1 MHSVSLVSFP
11 QLISRQEG
19 GDGCVYSVVD
29 CFAPHTLTF
38 LHYWKWRMLREFDFD
53 KINGDGARKRQI
65 FINKLCRSHDSSE
78 KIKNK
83 KRYARHKRV
92 VKMIDGLLLLFKCHS
107 MLNLCFNK
115 ILPRVRSL
123 SLRTQTHI
131 HFSSRYIYGKDRSTN
146 MYTQTRSRLQTVN
159 RLWLTIPIHVTHCT
173 YRKTAGELLS
183 MFQCSNTALGIAN
196 CIWLVGRCTKRNK
209 IYRRRIAITCAKN
222 VCSFTAA

>member
-19 GDGCVYSVVD
+19 CDGCVYSVVD

-123 SLRTQTHI
+123 SPHTDTHSLQLRIHI
-131 HFSSRYIYGKDRSTN
+131 WKRQKHE
-146 MYTQTRSRLQTVN
+146 
-159 RLWLTIPIHVTHCT
+159 HVH
-173 YRKTAGELLS
+173 
-183 MFQCSNTALGIAN
+183 SNTLSLTNSEQTMVNNTDTRYALHIQKN
-196 CIWLVGRCTKRNK
+196 GRGTFEHVPMFEHSAWNRKLHVACRPM
-209 IYRRRIAITCAKN
+209 YEAE
-222 VCSFTAA
+222 

>member
-1 MHSVSLVSFP
+1 MHSVSVVPFP
-11 QLISRQEG
+11 QLISKQEG

-38 LHYWKWRMLREFDFD
+38 LHYWMWRMLREFDFD

-123 SLRTQTHI
+123 SLPAHRHTFTSAPDTYMEKTETRTCTLKHALAYKQWTD
-131 HFSSRYIYGKDRSTN
+131 YG
-146 MYTQTRSRLQTVN
+146 
-159 RLWLTIPIHVTHCT
+159 
-173 YRKTAGELLS
+173 
-183 MFQCSNTALGIAN
+183 
-196 CIWLVGRCTKRNK
+196 
-209 IYRRRIAITCAKN
+209 
-222 VCSFTAA
+222 